1 MIYYCARGI
10 CRLLFVFLGLKKE
23 GIDKIPRKGAVIV
36 ASNHMSNW
44 DPIMVGISLPRPVY
58 FMAKVELFNNKIL
71 GKLLTAL
78 HAFPVKRGAADRKAI
93 RQALQVLEEG
103 KVLGIFP
110 EGARK
115 KVLPDAQVQS
125 GVALLALKSGAPVIP
140 VACIGTDKDFP
151 LGWFSPLLVKV
162 GNPIKL
168 DKYKGQKITS
178 ALLEE
183 VSEEIMQEIN
193 SLLDK

>member
-1 MIYYCARGI
+1 MVYYCARGI

-23 GIDKIPRKGAVIV
+23 GINKIPQQGPVIV

-44 DPIMVGISLPRPVY
+44 DPIMVGIALKRPVH

-71 GKLLTAL
+71 GKLLTAV

-103 KVLGIFP
+103 RVLGIFP

-115 KVLPDAQVQS
+115 KVLPDAQVHS

-140 VACIGTDKDFP
+140 VACMGTDKDFP
-151 LGWFSPLLVKV
+151 LGWFRPLLVKV
-162 GNPIKL
+162 GDPIDL
-168 DKYKGQKITS
+168 DKYRGQKIS
-178 ALLEE
+178 SSVLEE
-183 VSEEIMQEIN
+183 VSEAIMQEIN

>member
-1 MIYYCARGI
+1 
-10 CRLLFVFLGLKKE
+10 
-23 GIDKIPRKGAVIV
+23 
-36 ASNHMSNW
+36 
-44 DPIMVGISLPRPVY
+44 MVGISLSRPVH

-71 GKLLTAL
+71 GKLLTAV
-78 HAFPVKRGAADRKAI
+78 HAFPVKRGTADRKAI
-93 RQALQVLEEG
+93 RQALEILEEG

-125 GVALLALKSGAPVIP
+125 GVALLALKSGATIIP

-151 LGWFSPLLVKV
+151 LGWFRPLLVKV
-162 GNPIKL
+162 GDPVNL
-168 DKYKGQKITS
+168 HQYAGRKITS
-178 ALLEE
+178 ALLEQ
-183 VSEEIMQEIN
+183 VSEEIMKEIN